1 MPHIIIFSMV
11 FSIFKK
17 LKTKEDR
24 AIKRTINL
32 DRINPITHAMNKH
45 LENLQNL
52 KGKKVTIEVKSL
64 YDQVSNQLIINEYIS
79 GKVLYVDNYG
89 IMLADTARKK
99 YVNNKFQG
107 EMHTPS
113 PRCLVY
119 HKIINYIYINDP
131 IPVFTDK
138 NKI

>member
-1 MPHIIIFSMV
+1 MEFSL
-11 FSIFKK
+11 FKTEK
-17 LKTKEDR
+17 KTRHKKKYKMD
-24 AIKRTINL
+24 L
-32 DRINPITHAMNKH
+32 DKINPITNAMNKH

-64 YDQVSNQLIINEYIS
+64 YDQVSDQLIINEYIS

-89 IMLADTARKK
+89 IMLSNTARKK

-107 EMHTPS
+107 QMHTPS

-119 HKIINYIYINDP
+119 HKIINYIYIDEP
-131 IPVFTDK
+131 IPVFADE
-138 NKI
+138 NKK

>member
-1 MPHIIIFSMV
+1 MV
-11 FSIFKK
+11 FSIFNK
-17 LKTKEDR
+17 LKTKEDKTKNSI
-24 AIKRTINL
+24 IKGMV
-32 DRINPITHAMNKH
+32 RINPITNAMNKH

-79 GKVLYVDNYG
+79 GRVLYVDNYG

-107 EMHTPS
+107 QMHTPS

-119 HKIINYIYINDP
+119 HKIINYIYIDDP
-131 IPVFTDK
+131 IPVFTNKKDK
-138 NKI
+138 V